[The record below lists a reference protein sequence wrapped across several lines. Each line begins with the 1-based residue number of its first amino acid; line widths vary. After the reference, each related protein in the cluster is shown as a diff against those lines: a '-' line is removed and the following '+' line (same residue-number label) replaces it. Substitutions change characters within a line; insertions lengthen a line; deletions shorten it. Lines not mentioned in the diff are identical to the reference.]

1 MTAKLS
7 KINEGEV
14 LRYLGC
20 AKAPDPELREKICRL
35 SQELIAV
42 AVPRL
47 VWRRLPLSAENEF
60 LLAGEDIRGIL
71 KDCSE
76 VVLFAATLGT
86 EAERFLQQM
95 QIRDMTQAV
104 ILDACADSAIE
115 NVCDHFCEDL
125 AALVQPYYLTD
136 RYSPGYGDLPL
147 SQQKVIFDVLDVTRR
162 IGVTLTDSGLMLPQ
176 KSVTALI
183 GISDKPQKHRSGSCM
198 GCSMYM
204 HCIYRKEGR
213 TCDKH

>member
-1 MTAKLS
+1 MNAKLTEI
-7 KINEGEV
+7 KEREV

-20 AKAPDPELREKICRL
+20 AKAPDPGLMEKISRL
-35 SQELIAV
+35 SEELIAIS
-42 AVPRL
+42 VPRL
-47 VWRRLPLSAENEF
+47 VWRRLPLIPENDF

-76 VVLFAATLGT
+76 IVLFAATLGI
-86 EAERFLQQM
+86 EAERFLQRAQL
-95 QIRDMTQAV
+95 RDMAQAV

-125 AALVQPYYLTD
+125 AALVRPSYLTD

-147 SQQKVIFDVLDVTRR
+147 SHQRVIFDVLDVNRR

-176 KSVTALI
+176 KSVTAII
-183 GISDKPQKHRSGSCM
+183 GISDKPQKHRSGSCV
-198 GCSMYM
+198 GCSMYL
-204 HCIYRKEGR
+204 HCIYRREGR
-213 TCDKH
+213 TCDQH